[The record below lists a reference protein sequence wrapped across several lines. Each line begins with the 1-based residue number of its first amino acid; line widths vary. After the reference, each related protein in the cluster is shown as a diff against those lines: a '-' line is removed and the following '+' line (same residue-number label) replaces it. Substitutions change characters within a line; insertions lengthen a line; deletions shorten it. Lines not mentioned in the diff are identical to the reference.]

1 MATAPTRPAPTVD
14 PAEITRLR
22 TQVRGEVLLPGDEGY
37 DRSCRGFNLT
47 HVHAP
52 AVVVVAEGTADVA
65 AAVRFAAATDRT
77 VAVQATGHGI
87 VRVADGAVLVDTS
100 RMTHFDLD
108 PATRRVRAAAGV
120 VWGPV
125 LAAAQEHG
133 LAPLLGSSPTVGVVG
148 YTLGGGMG
156 WLARAHGLA
165 SDRVVAFEVVVAT
178 GEVVTAT
185 ATEHPDLFWALRG
198 AGAGSLGIVT
208 AIEFELVPVT
218 TVYAGNLYYPAE
230 LAREVVACWHD
241 WIADAP
247 DELTSAVTLM
257 NYPPFETV
265 PAPVRGQSFVIV
277 RGCLLGDERAGVGLL
292 EHFRGWREP
301 TIDAFGPMPF
311 ADAATISNDPVDPI
325 PATATG
331 VWLDRLDEDTIDAL
345 VAGTLPGDGPP
356 PLVFSEVRHAGGAI
370 ARADRSASAHGNRDA
385 RLSLEMVGTTPTP
398 AAMAAL
404 TAHTTALKAALGTCR
419 TGGVYLNFT
428 EGEER
433 RTGVVAGA
441 GAENAARLAR
451 VKAAW
456 DPSCRFDHGID
467 LRAPGGS

>member
-1 MATAPTRPAPTVD
+1 MSIASTRPVPTFD
-14 PAEITRLR
+14 PADVARLR
-22 TQVRGEVLLPGDEGY
+22 TEARGAVLLPGDDGY
-37 DRSCRGFNLT
+37 DRSCRGFNLA

-52 AVVVVAEGTADVA
+52 AVVVVAEQAADVA
-65 AAVRFAAATDRT
+65 AAVRFAAAADRT

-87 VRVADGAVLVDTS
+87 ARIADGAVLVDTS
-100 RMTHFDLD
+100 RMTTFELD
-108 PATRRVRAAAGV
+108 PAARRVRAEAGV

-165 SDRVVAFEVVVAT
+165 SDRVVAFEVVTAT
-178 GEVVTAT
+178 GELTTVSETD
-185 ATEHPDLFWALRG
+185 HPDLFWALRG
-198 AGAGSLGIVT
+198 AGAGSLAIVT
-208 AIEFELVPVT
+208 AVEFEVVPVT
-218 TVYAGNLYYPAE
+218 SVYAGNLYYPAE
-230 LAREVVACWHD
+230 LAREVIARWHD
-241 WIADAP
+241 WIQDAP
-247 DELTSAVTLM
+247 DELTSAVALM
-257 NYPPFETV
+257 NYPPLESV

-292 EHFRGWREP
+292 EHFRDWRTP

-331 VWLDRLDEDTIDAL
+331 AWLHELDDAAIDAL
-345 VAGTLPGDGPP
+345 VAGTLPSGGPP
-356 PLVFSEVRHAGGAI
+356 ALIFSEVRHAGGAI
-370 ARADRSASAHGNRDA
+370 TRADAAGSAYGNREA
-385 RLSLEMVGTTPTP
+385 RLSLEMVGVTPT
-398 AAMAAL
+398 AAAVAAL
-404 TAHTTALKAALGTCR
+404 TAHTTALKAALGECR

-433 RTGVVAGA
+433 RTGVVAGVGTA
-441 GAENAARLAR
+441 NAARLAR

-456 DPSCRFDHGID
+456 DPDGRFDHGLD
-467 LRAPGGS
+467 LRAGGA